1 MIPMET
7 RNNVPGS
14 MPLTG
19 HLDELRR
26 RLFWCLGSVGL
37 AGAAALYFAPA
48 LIGLLTRAAGGAGQ
62 LVLLKPTEIV
72 GVYVK
77 IALAA
82 GAVAASPVIAWH
94 AWRFAA
100 PAVTPALRRML
111 PLWIVSLFVLFA
123 AGAAFAYLLAV
134 PAGYAFLVSI
144 ARPVAT
150 PLFSL
155 GHYVSF
161 VLSLVVVG
169 GLIFEMP
176 AVAALLARAGIV
188 TARMLRARRREAVFV
203 CALAAAILTPT
214 ADAFTMLLFFVP
226 MLVLY
231 EAGILAASLAQP
243 RGDVPP
249 QGDSNGY
256 EHD

>member
-1 MIPMET
+1 
-7 RNNVPGS
+7 

-26 RLFWCLGSVGL
+26 RLFWCLGAVGL
-37 AGAAALYFAPA
+37 AAAAALYFAPA

-77 IALAA
+77 VALAA
-82 GAVAASPVIAWH
+82 GVVAASPVIAWH
-94 AWRFAA
+94 AWRFTA
-100 PAVTPALRRML
+100 PAVPPGLARML
-111 PLWIVSLFVLFA
+111 PAWILSLFVLFA
-123 AGAAFAYLLAV
+123 AGALFAYLLVV
-134 PAGYAFLVSI
+134 PAGYAFLVTI

-155 GHYVSF
+155 SHYISF
-161 VLSLVVVG
+161 VLSLVIVG

-176 AVAALLARAGIV
+176 AAAALLARAGIV
-188 TARMLRARRREAVFV
+188 TAGMLRARRREAVFV
-203 CALAAAILTPT
+203 SAVAAAVLTPT

-226 MLVLY
+226 MLALY
-231 EAGILAASLAQP
+231 EAGILAASLMQP

-249 QGDSNGY
+249 EGDSNGY
-256 EHD
+256 QHD